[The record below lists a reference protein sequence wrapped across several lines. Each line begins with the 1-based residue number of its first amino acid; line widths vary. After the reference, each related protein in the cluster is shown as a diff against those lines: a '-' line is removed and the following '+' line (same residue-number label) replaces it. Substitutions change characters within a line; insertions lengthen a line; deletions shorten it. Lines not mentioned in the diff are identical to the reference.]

1 MELFDDELRHYCYY
15 CYYYYLDPANIIR
28 VILPKIA
35 NSYTDAMV
43 YLTKRQALW
52 NKIKI

>member
-15 CYYYYLDPANIIR
+15 CYYYYYYLDPANRIR

-35 NSYTDAMV
+35 NSYTDVMV
-43 YLTKRQALW
+43 YLPKRQAL
-52 NKIKI
+52 